1 MDRSTGRLYRTRAAL
16 VLVGLVAVL
25 SMATGIASIT
35 VGRFGGPLAS
45 VLPPAI
51 QRTAG
56 FTGVLTGFLM
66 LTSALGLRRG
76 LRAAWYSTM
85 VLLPLTALQGLAQS
99 SVFSVPLV
107 VLSVLSLPTV
117 LVNRGAFDRPVS
129 LSAAQVAALLA
140 IVAAQVY
147 GTVGAYALREEFDG
161 ITTLLDAFYF
171 TLVTASTVGYGD
183 ATPTSQ
189 VARLFGMSVILVG
202 TASFAAALGTL
213 LAPAIEARL
222 KKALG
227 TMTDTEFV
235 VDDHVVVVG
244 VSDMT
249 EPIIEEL
256 AEEAVPVV
264 VVTAD
269 PERATALRDAGHEV
283 LAADPSDEEPLQR
296 AGIER
301 ARSAVVATDDD
312 AQDALTILTARELN
326 PDLRIIAAA
335 TDRENVRKLRRAGA
349 DEVVSPA
356 VIGGHLLVRSALGAT
371 DMGDLAEHL
380 MAADDADA
388 I

>member
-1 MDRSTGRLYRTRAAL
+1 MARPAGRLYRTRAAL
-16 VLVGLVAVL
+16 VLVALVAVL
-25 SMATGIASIT
+25 SMATGVASIT
-35 VGRFGGPLAS
+35 VPRFEGPLADL
-45 VLPPAI
+45 LPQAI

-66 LTSALGLRRG
+66 LGSAYGLRRG
-76 LRAAWYSTM
+76 LRAAWYSTV

-117 LVNRGAFDRPVS
+117 LVNRDSFDRDLS
-129 LSAAQVAALLA
+129 LSATQAAAVVAIL
-140 IVAAQVY
+140 AAQVY
-147 GTVGAYALREEFDG
+147 GTVGTYALREEFDG
-161 ITTLLDAFYF
+161 VSTLLDAFYY

-183 ATPTSQ
+183 AAPTSQ
-189 VARLFGMSVILVG
+189 VARLFGMSVVVVG

-213 LAPAIEARL
+213 VAPAIEARF

-256 AEEAVPVV
+256 AAADVPFVV
-264 VVTAD
+264 VAAD
-269 PERATALRDAGHEV
+269 PDRAAHLREAGHEV
-283 LAADPSDEEPLQR
+283 LTADPTDEEPLQR
-296 AGIER
+296 VGVER

-312 AQDALTILTARELN
+312 AQDAMSVLAARELN
-326 PDLRIIAAA
+326 PELRIVAAA
-335 TDRENVRKLRRAGA
+335 TDRENGRKLRRAGA
-349 DEVVSPA
+349 DEVLSPS

-371 DMGDLAEHL
+371 DVADVTDHIL
-380 MAADDADA
+380 ADDLDGR
-388 I
+388 